1 MLNITILRPQE
12 IPPSARKLLTE
23 PRPNSVGPV
32 EVKATGWAEVG
43 RLKLNTE
50 HSEHPLDL
58 TQRTG
63 KQICFSHINHPIC
76 GIESASF
83 NSYVKL
89 PEGTSYRDG
98 FKVHTCTML
107 RKLHLFLKK
116 TTTIP
121 YLNKSGD
128 EHPFIPVIFR
138 IGIPG
143 ICPIPGKMTK
153 RTVFFWFMD
162 QQNMKDA
169 TINAITSLKR
179 WIWGYSE
186 YSIRVCSCVCIYILC
201 IDDDTYMYIGQTML
215 AGDGMEMK
223 PMKST
228 RHNLFDNTSQENAMS
243 IRSKRQFPVCRM
255 CFHLSQ
261 HTI

>member
-1 MLNITILRPQE
+1 MELNRQVSIAMLNYQRVHHIGTALRFIHAQCWE
-12 IPPSARKLLTE
+12 SC
-23 PRPNSVGPV
+23 
-32 EVKATGWAEVG
+32 
-43 RLKLNTE
+43 
-50 HSEHPLDL
+50 
-58 TQRTG
+58 
-63 KQICFSHINHPIC
+63 ICFW
-76 GIESASF
+76 
-83 NSYVKL
+83 
-89 PEGTSYRDG
+89 
-98 FKVHTCTML
+98 
-107 RKLHLFLKK
+107 KK

-186 YSIRVCSCVCIYILC
+186 YSIRVCSCVCVYIMYRWWYIYVYWPDHVGWWWYGAEANEI
-201 IDDDTYMYIGQTML
+201 
-215 AGDGMEMK
+215 
-223 PMKST
+223 
-228 RHNLFDNTSQENAMS
+228 H
-243 IRSKRQFPVCRM
+243 
-255 CFHLSQ
+255 
-261 HTI
+261 

>member
-1 MLNITILRPQE
+1 MLNYQRVHHIGTVLRFIHAQCWE
-12 IPPSARKLLTE
+12 SC
-23 PRPNSVGPV
+23 
-32 EVKATGWAEVG
+32 
-43 RLKLNTE
+43 
-50 HSEHPLDL
+50 
-58 TQRTG
+58 
-63 KQICFSHINHPIC
+63 ICFW
-76 GIESASF
+76 
-83 NSYVKL
+83 
-89 PEGTSYRDG
+89 
-98 FKVHTCTML
+98 
-107 RKLHLFLKK
+107 KK

-186 YSIRVCSCVCIYILC
+186 YSIRVCSCVCVYIYILC

>member
-1 MLNITILRPQE
+1 MLAGESLCLSIYRGFSLWRKCDFPPINGLITKVYQVIRCNQRILEHDISIFGLFTVSVYIYICYNIHIIIGYINPTSSYFYRLNPQEHVDLSMLNITILRPQE

-63 KQICFSHINHPIC
+63 KQICFSRINHPIC

-107 RKLHLFLKK
+107 RKLHWFLKK
-116 TTTIP
+116 NYNNTIF
-121 YLNKSGD
+121 KQ
-128 EHPFIPVIFR
+128 
-138 IGIPG
+138 IGG
-143 ICPIPGKMTK
+143 
-153 RTVFFWFMD
+153 W
-162 QQNMKDA
+162 
-169 TINAITSLKR
+169 TS
-179 WIWGYSE
+179 
-186 YSIRVCSCVCIYILC
+186 IYTC
-201 IDDDTYMYIGQTML
+201 Y
-215 AGDGMEMK
+215 
-223 PMKST
+223 
-228 RHNLFDNTSQENAMS
+228 F
-243 IRSKRQFPVCRM
+243 
-255 CFHLSQ
+255 
-261 HTI
+261 

>member
-1 MLNITILRPQE
+1 MNPTSSYFYRLNPQEHVDLSMLNITILRPQE

-116 TTTIP
+116 NYNNTIF
-121 YLNKSGD
+121 KQ
-128 EHPFIPVIFR
+128 
-138 IGIPG
+138 IGG
-143 ICPIPGKMTK
+143 
-153 RTVFFWFMD
+153 W
-162 QQNMKDA
+162 
-169 TINAITSLKR
+169 TS
-179 WIWGYSE
+179 
-186 YSIRVCSCVCIYILC
+186 IYTC
-201 IDDDTYMYIGQTML
+201 Y
-215 AGDGMEMK
+215 
-223 PMKST
+223 
-228 RHNLFDNTSQENAMS
+228 F
-243 IRSKRQFPVCRM
+243 
-255 CFHLSQ
+255 
-261 HTI
+261 